1 MKRNI
6 LSFILLLLAISAQAQ
21 KQRFFNLTVEDV
33 TIDSLL
39 PHFTYAIP
47 IGENYADSTYQLE
60 IRYPEFLDMSAADI
74 SRYNK
79 LSGMPLSS
87 LPNIQQQMVVE
98 RKKGILEFSLVP
110 IVERNGKKQF
120 LVSFMIAL
128 TSKPRNA
135 RQVRANRISTT
146 GNTQLYANHSVL
158 SSGKWA
164 KIRVPANGIYNLT
177 TDVIRR
183 AGFSDLSKV
192 RIYGYGG
199 NLQDERISS
208 AYLKEFDDLKEVPSC
223 FVGGKRLFYGRG
235 PVSWDSNTATIRT
248 RNHYSNYGYYFI
260 TESAEAPL
268 TVDAN
273 TFLTS
278 VYPTADDY
286 HSLHEIENYS
296 WFPGGRRFF
305 ENTPIAVGKTQTY
318 TLTNTAKASNGTLA
332 IGVSAGKGRTSIQI
346 EVNGEKKGE
355 LSMSTGEFDY
365 GAEIERKYPLVGLHD
380 VDSIKIT
387 TLSGGPARLD
397 YVSITYDK
405 PRSAPNLTEGTFPV
419 PEYVYNITNQDLHS

>member
-1 MKRNI
+1 
-6 LSFILLLLAISAQAQ
+6 
-21 KQRFFNLTVEDV
+21 
-33 TIDSLL
+33 
-39 PHFTYAIP
+39 
-47 IGENYADSTYQLE
+47 
-60 IRYPEFLDMSAADI
+60 
-74 SRYNK
+74 
-79 LSGMPLSS
+79 
-87 LPNIQQQMVVE
+87 
-98 RKKGILEFSLVP
+98 
-110 IVERNGKKQF
+110 
-120 LVSFMIAL
+120 MIAL

-260 TESAEAPL
+260 TESTEAPL

-286 HSLHEIENYS
+286 HSLHEIENYR
-296 WFPGGRRFF
+296 W
-305 ENTPIAVGKTQTY
+305 
-318 TLTNTAKASNGTLA
+318 
-332 IGVSAGKGRTSIQI
+332 TSI
-346 EVNGEKKGE
+346 
-355 LSMSTGEFDY
+355 L
-365 GAEIERKYPLVGLHD
+365 
-380 VDSIKIT
+380 
-387 TLSGGPARLD
+387 
-397 YVSITYDK
+397 
-405 PRSAPNLTEGTFPV
+405 
-419 PEYVYNITNQDLHS
+419 